1 MAKFVEYDA
10 DSSGLV
16 SLDEAKA
23 VLLKEP
29 FNFTAEKVLLLLL
42 LLLLLDLSLS
52 CRIMVINRMHR
63 ARKYLVGPNIDVFE
77 NQRFR
82 RQLHMDKM

>member
-1 MAKFVEYDA
+1 MMAKFVEYDA

-23 VLLKEP
+23 VLLTEP
-29 FNFTAEKVLLLLL
+29 FNFTAEKVLLL